1 LKEYDSY
8 KKEIIKKVND
18 YENKIQEQERT
29 IQDLAVKLEVSI
41 KREDE
46 FREKD
51 GLRSSTWM
59 KDVNVKECCQ
69 CKKDFNALRRKHHCR
84 R

>member
-1 LKEYDSY
+1 MTKQQNDLK
-8 KKEIIKKVND
+8 KKF
-18 YENKIQEQERT
+18 QEQEET
-29 IQDLAVKLEVSI
+29 IRELALKLEVSI

-59 KDVNVKECCQ
+59 KDEDVKECCQ
-69 CKKDFNALRRKHHCR
+69 CKKEFSSLRRKHHCR
-84 R
+84 K

>member
-1 LKEYDSY
+1 MTRQHQALQKQF
-8 KKEIIKKVND
+8 
-18 YENKIQEQERT
+18 QEQEET
-29 IQDLAVKLEVSI
+29 IRELAVKLEMSI

-59 KDVNVKECCQ
+59 KDEDVKDCCQ
-69 CKKDFNALRRKHHCR
+69 CKKEFSSLRRKHHCR
-84 R
+84 K